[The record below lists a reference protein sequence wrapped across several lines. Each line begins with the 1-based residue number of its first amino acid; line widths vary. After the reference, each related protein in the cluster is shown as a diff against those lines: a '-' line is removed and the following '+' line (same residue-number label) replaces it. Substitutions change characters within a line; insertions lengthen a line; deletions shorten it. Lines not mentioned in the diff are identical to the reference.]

1 LSESGD
7 PVTTSPDEVRRR
19 HTNRLDRR
27 RDARMATSF
36 KLFGTRQPEF
46 ETESLAFKLAWSV
59 DGVIWRQLLA
69 SEWRRVPYNVHNGS
83 HPRCGTDVR
92 RVCGPVAG
100 RLIMSN
106 HGFSPRATPRAPQPN
121 NIADIS

>member
-7 PVTTSPDEVRRR
+7 PVTTNPDEVRRL
-19 HTNRLDRR
+19 HTKRLDRR
-27 RDARMATSF
+27 RDACMATSY

-46 ETESLAFKLAWSV
+46 ESESLAFKLAWSV

-69 SEWRRVPYNVHNGS
+69 SEWLRVPYNVHNGS

-100 RLIMSN
+100 RLTTD
-106 HGFSPRATPRAPQPN
+106 FLRRCPRATPRAPQPN